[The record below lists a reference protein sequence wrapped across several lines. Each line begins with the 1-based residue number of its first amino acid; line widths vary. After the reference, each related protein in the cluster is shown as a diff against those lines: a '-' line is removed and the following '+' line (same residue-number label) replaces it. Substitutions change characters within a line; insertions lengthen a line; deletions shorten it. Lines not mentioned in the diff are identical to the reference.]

1 MDLNKFT
8 RLHFLRSSIYF
19 KFEDGKLCIVYTHVD
34 EFSVG
39 GTDDTYTQ
47 QQINDFRKLAPYSE
61 PVKNR
66 LQN

>member
-47 QQINDFRKLAPYSE
+47 
-61 PVKNR
+61 
-66 LQN
+66 